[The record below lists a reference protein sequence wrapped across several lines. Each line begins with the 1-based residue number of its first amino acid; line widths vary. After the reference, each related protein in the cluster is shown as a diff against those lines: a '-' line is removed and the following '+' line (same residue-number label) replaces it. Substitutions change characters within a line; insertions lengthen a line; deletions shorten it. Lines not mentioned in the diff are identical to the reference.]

1 MKYKGI
7 CLECGSP
14 VDFDYPKAL
23 TETEINQIAAL
34 KCKSIHIE
42 TGQAY
47 GVCVYCGQYSSFGF
61 QSGLTQE
68 ERNRHATRVCTCRE
82 AQYYARLEE
91 QIESAKFRIGMLFGE
106 GAEDYGFSPV
116 KNEASIEFL
125 GTIAEQ
131 IANRNI
137 QSAQVQLT
145 GRIKAKISLTV
156 KGNIKVERSETTK
169 QQLEE

>member
-1 MKYKGI
+1 MRKPTAG
-7 CLECGSP
+7 
-14 VDFDYPKAL
+14 AR
-23 TETEINQIAAL
+23 
-34 KCKSIHIE
+34 
-42 TGQAY
+42 
-47 GVCVYCGQYSSFGF
+47 
-61 QSGLTQE
+61 SGLRPIRFPNMSATRGRALGYVQ
-68 ERNRHATRVCTCRE
+68 RFATRVCTCRE